1 MKPASLVDSIHSK
14 AQELSH
20 FQLNPSTLPCGAQN
34 PFLTAGRS
42 ICSLTSLRIWEL
54 PEVNDGLDDQHPGEV
69 KKALSNQLFRI
80 HDTNIQR
87 FGGSWYLGWS
97 FPHSTELPKKAQ
109 SSSGVSMYPR
119 GSRTWHMAC
128 RQVTHNERVFGVRL
142 CWSRVA
148 LTDLFYSRQ
157 LRLTSGLTS
166 TMTLQDKP
174 SNLMLHPFKLS
185 SDFSISYVPGCFLF
199 PGKLL
204 YSGLAL
210 LIFLFSELS

>member
-1 MKPASLVDSIHSK
+1 MKPSSLVDSIHSK

-34 PFLTAGRS
+34 LFLTAGRS

-97 FPHSTELPKKAQ
+97 FPHSTELPKKDQ
-109 SSSGVSMYPR
+109 SSSGVSIYPR

-128 RQVTHNERVFGVRL
+128 RQVMHNKGCSVFGFVGAV
-142 CWSRVA
+142 S

-185 SDFSISYVPGCFLF
+185 SDFSTSYVPGGFLF